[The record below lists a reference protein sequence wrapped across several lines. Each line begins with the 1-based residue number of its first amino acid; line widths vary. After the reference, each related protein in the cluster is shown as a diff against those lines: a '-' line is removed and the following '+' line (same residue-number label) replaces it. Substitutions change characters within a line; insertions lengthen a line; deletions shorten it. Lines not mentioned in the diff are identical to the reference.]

1 MHGISNLCATK
12 PSMTRYTHQNAL
24 FLLLPLWISLA
35 LPFVSDAPCPVKHR
49 DDALLCELSLSTL
62 WRLCELCKVCPDSSD
77 TTDGQMFLFLVQI
90 LSELPKS
97 SISRLALDA
106 ALNNFRSNASDS
118 AGSYCTKGECTAF
131 VAQDERSPL
140 SISNAGTTVCN
151 PHHAHVKD
159 TCFNTPG
166 ALTRTQRCSG

>member
-12 PSMTRYTHQNAL
+12 PSITRYTHQNAL

-106 ALNNFRSNASDS
+106 ALKTIQDAVMNAASAEAEASRTPPASDS
-118 AGSYCTKGECTAF
+118 H
-131 VAQDERSPL
+131 R
-140 SISNAGTTVCN
+140 
-151 PHHAHVKD
+151 HVLVLLCRLYVKQSFFQ
-159 TCFNTPG
+159 TH
-166 ALTRTQRCSG
+166 L